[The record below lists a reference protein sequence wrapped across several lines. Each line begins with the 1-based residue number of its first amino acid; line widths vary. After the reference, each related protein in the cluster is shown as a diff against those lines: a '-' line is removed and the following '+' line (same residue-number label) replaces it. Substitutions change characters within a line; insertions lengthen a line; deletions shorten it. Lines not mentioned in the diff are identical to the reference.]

1 MFAFILREAR
11 ASILAVFTSAIVLLP
26 SWVSPQVISQGV
38 PKQVELVVEGNR
50 LVASNVR
57 FSRFDE
63 HRLNAQ
69 ERIADTQT
77 GKAVI
82 VVVTN
87 QNIIAY
93 GVLSGWRS
101 MSRVPNERIETVSA
115 EDFGALVVTSERM
128 LNFNGESGS
137 WGERKRRPGQ

>member
-1 MFAFILREAR
+1 MFALFLKDVR
-11 ASILAVFTSAIVLLP
+11 ALTLAAVGLSSGFLP
-26 SWVSPQVISQGV
+26 SWASPQVTSQGV

-63 HRLNAQ
+63 HRMGAQ
-69 ERIADTQT
+69 ERITESQV

-93 GVLSGWRS
+93 GVVSGWRS
-101 MSRVPNERIETVSA
+101 VSRIPNERIERVSA

-128 LNFNGESGS
+128 VNFNGQSGT
-137 WGERKRRPGQ
+137 WGERKRRAGQ

>member
-1 MFAFILREAR
+1 MCGKLK
-11 ASILAVFTSAIVLLP
+11 LTLLVVGMTSFLSPGWVTPQIV
-26 SWVSPQVISQGV
+26 SQGV
-38 PKQVELVVEGNR
+38 PKQVDLVVEGNR

-69 ERIADTQT
+69 ERIADSQV

-82 VVVTN
+82 VVATN
-87 QNIIAY
+87 QNFIAY
-93 GVLSGWRS
+93 GVVSGWRS
-101 MSRVPNERIETVSA
+101 VSRIANERLQSISA

-128 LNFNGESGS
+128 LNFNGESGV
-137 WGERKRRPGQ
+137 WGERKRRAGQ

>member
-1 MFAFILREAR
+1 MCGKIKLTLLVVGV
-11 ASILAVFTSAIVLLP
+11 ASLLSP
-26 SWVSPQVISQGV
+26 GWVTPQVLSQGV
-38 PKQVELVVEGNR
+38 PKQVDLVVEGNR

-69 ERIADTQT
+69 ERIADSQV

-82 VVVTN
+82 VVATN
-87 QNIIAY
+87 QNFIAY
-93 GVLSGWRS
+93 GVVSGWRS
-101 MSRVPNERIETVSA
+101 VSRIANERLQSISA

-128 LNFNGESGS
+128 LNFNGESGV
-137 WGERKRRPGQ
+137 WGERKRRAGQ

>member
-1 MFAFILREAR
+1 MCEKLK
-11 ASILAVFTSAIVLLP
+11 LTLLVVGTVSLLSP
-26 SWVSPQVISQGV
+26 GWVTPQVLSQGV
-38 PKQVELVVEGNR
+38 PKQVDLVVEGNR

-69 ERIADTQT
+69 ERIADSQV

-82 VVVTN
+82 VVATN
-87 QNIIAY
+87 QNFIAY
-93 GVLSGWRS
+93 GVVSGWRS
-101 MSRVPNERIETVSA
+101 VSRIANERLQSISA

-128 LNFNGESGS
+128 LNFNGESGV
-137 WGERKRRPGQ
+137 WGERKRRAGQ